1 MRWSAVST
9 AWLRQ
14 FAPTS
19 VVSRVPDLTW
29 LRPTLLDLYVGLLY
43 LRMLGLGLAG
53 MAGLFYISTFIDL
66 SDHLFK
72 GTATIGML
80 FAYLWWSTPQFL
92 YYIIAI
98 AVLLAA
104 LVTIGAL
111 TKSSELIVMRACG
124 ISLYRT
130 AVPLLVAALGA
141 AAVLFALEERL
152 LAAAN
157 RRASQLSYM
166 IRGQSPRTIDVL
178 NRKWLTGEDG
188 ALYHYQFYNPRE
200 QQLNGLTVLRFD
212 PADPDRIASR
222 VFALA
227 ATPVAGGDGHAW
239 QARGGWSRT
248 FDQAMAVTEFR
259 RFDET
264 VLTLD
269 TPETFVTEAPPPS
282 QMNFGQLRDY
292 VRDLRASGYDVREDE
307 VALHRK
313 IAFPFV
319 TLVMTLIGVPFA
331 VTTGRRGALYGVGV
345 GIVLALVYWT
355 MISVFAAFG
364 AGGAM
369 PPALAAW
376 APNLIFGACAVYL
389 LLTVRT

>member
-1 MRWSAVST
+1 M
-9 AWLRQ
+9 
-14 FAPTS
+14 
-19 VVSRVPDLTW
+19 PDLTW

-72 GTATIGML
+72 GTATVGML

-157 RRASQLSYM
+157 RRASQLSYV

-227 ATPVAGGDGHAW
+227 ATAGAP
-239 QARGGWSRT
+239 AAT
-248 FDQAMAVTEFR
+248 
-259 RFDET
+259 
-264 VLTLD
+264 D
-269 TPETFVTEAPPPS
+269 T
-282 QMNFGQLRDY
+282 R
-292 VRDLRASGYDVREDE
+292 
-307 VALHRK
+307 
-313 IAFPFV
+313 
-319 TLVMTLIGVPFA
+319 
-331 VTTGRRGALYGVGV
+331 GRRAAPGAARS
-345 GIVLALVYWT
+345 IRRWP
-355 MISVFAAFG
+355 SPSSAASTRR
-364 AGGAM
+364 
-369 PPALAAW
+369 
-376 APNLIFGACAVYL
+376 C
-389 LLTVRT
+389 